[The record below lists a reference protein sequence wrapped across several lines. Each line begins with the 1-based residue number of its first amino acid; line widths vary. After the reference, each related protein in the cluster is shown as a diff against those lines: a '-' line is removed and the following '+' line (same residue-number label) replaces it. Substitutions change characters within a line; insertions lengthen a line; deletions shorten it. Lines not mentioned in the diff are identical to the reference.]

1 MSWNIIKLRE
11 ESLSSSNVLK
21 ILVGLGVFI
30 CKLWTYKQLFWWYDV
45 MSYLMDL
52 SSKEKYT
59 LLIDILNV
67 LRITRF
73 MKLTCIM
80 TELTN
85 WKFVEFKTF
94 KPRILVSSFQ
104 KGYVSFYSVL
114 VFLGCNMFFCP
125 PNQTVQLLIL
135 KCVYFVLFLKAS
147 IKCFTSKYVIINQSF
162 DQNRPFTSYQA
173 YIWTTME
180 LILSVWRICYK
191 PTGLFEN
198 IFTT

>member
-11 ESLSSSNVLK
+11 ESLSSSNDVK

-59 LLIDILNV
+59 LLIDILNA

-80 TELTN
+80 IELTN
-85 WKFVEFKTF
+85 LIFVE
-94 KPRILVSSFQ
+94 
-104 KGYVSFYSVL
+104 
-114 VFLGCNMFFCP
+114 
-125 PNQTVQLLIL
+125 
-135 KCVYFVLFLKAS
+135 
-147 IKCFTSKYVIINQSF
+147 
-162 DQNRPFTSYQA
+162 
-173 YIWTTME
+173 
-180 LILSVWRICYK
+180 
-191 PTGLFEN
+191 N
-198 IFTT
+198 I

>member
-1 MSWNIIKLRE
+1 M
-11 ESLSSSNVLK
+11 
-21 ILVGLGVFI
+21 
-30 CKLWTYKQLFWWYDV
+30 T
-45 MSYLMDL
+45 YLMDL

-80 TELTN
+80 IELKICGKHLN
-85 WKFVEFKTF
+85 SEFWFLLF
-94 KPRILVSSFQ
+94 K
-104 KGYVSFYSVL
+104 KHVSFYSVPG
-114 VFLGCNMFFCP
+114 FLGCNMFFCP
-125 PNQTVQLLIL
+125 PNQTVQLQIL

-173 YIWTTME
+173 YI
-180 LILSVWRICYK
+180 
-191 PTGLFEN
+191 
-198 IFTT
+198 